1 MEEGCIAQ
9 ECSIVRP
16 SEVISG
22 TEELQKIRI
31 SGDSG
36 MNLCLEPRLF
46 TLLEADTAPA
56 KF

>member
-1 MEEGCIAQ
+1 MEDERIAQ

-16 SEVISG
+16 SEIISG

-36 MNLCLEPRLF
+36 TNLCLEPRLF
-46 TLLEADTAPA
+46 TLVEADTAPA